1 MMNDIMKSA
10 LVDWI
15 ISFNDFFTLL
25 WWCYISTSLPWLHSG
40 QIIAPYPLIL
50 AWPYDLF
57 WSIRGQLTWCNQR
70 LGISMDV
77 LHHDLNMRQIAMAP
91 EPRFQNETCGSD
103 SQPGTKP
110 RRHGWKQSHLGQT
123 YIGQIAIETAVD
135 LESHKCE
142 YKWMCITEF
151 WVDLLYSIIAAIV
164 NCHRSFTS
172 SDGLC

>member
-1 MMNDIMKSA
+1 MINDIMKCA

-25 WWCYISTSLPWLHSG
+25 WWCYISTSLPWLHCG

-50 AWPYDLF
+50 AWPYDMF
-57 WSIRGQLTWCNQR
+57 WSIRCQLTWCNQR
-70 LGISMDV
+70 LGMPMKV

-91 EPRFQNETCGSD
+91 EPGFQNETCGTY

-110 RRHGWKQSHLGQT
+110 RRHSWKQNHLGQT

-135 LESHKCE
+135 LESHKCK

-151 WVDLLYSIIAAIV
+151 WADLLYSITAAIV
-164 NCHRSFTS
+164 NCHKSFTS